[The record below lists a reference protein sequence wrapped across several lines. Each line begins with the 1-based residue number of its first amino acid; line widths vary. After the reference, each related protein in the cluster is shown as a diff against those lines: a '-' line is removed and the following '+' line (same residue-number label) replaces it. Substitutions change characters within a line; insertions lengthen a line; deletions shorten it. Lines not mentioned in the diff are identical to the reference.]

1 MRTKRSTTKR
11 RELTGKATWQL
22 QTAKARFSELFRR
35 ARAEGPQWVTKQ
47 GKEAVVIL
55 PAEEFTRLSARGKE
69 QLDLAEFFAKSPL
82 AKANLDLAR
91 EPDFG
96 RTVDL

>member
-11 RELTGKATWQL
+11 GVLTRKSAWQL

-35 ARAEGPQWVTKQ
+35 ARAEGPQWVTRQ
-47 GKEAVVIL
+47 GKEAVVVL
-55 PAEEFTRLSARGKE
+55 PAEEFERLTNRGK
-69 QLDLAEFFAKSPL
+69 QQTDLVEFFAQSPL
-82 AKANLDLAR
+82 AKANLDLER
-91 EPDFG
+91 VPDYG